1 MAERKMT
8 GGNVKFLTRI
18 AILFYVTLIM
28 FISCFV
34 LLLVLNYIDVQPL
47 INMVTVMYSDEAL
60 RMTFAIGACALLF
73 LNYVFYRAFTGSSRA
88 EKTIAF
94 DNPAGRVSVSLGAIE
109 DLTKRVIG
117 RIAEVREV
125 KSKISASKKGLL
137 IRIKLILRA
146 EGSIPEVTS
155 RVQELVKRKVQSTI
169 GLDEPIEVAIFV
181 GKILPDQGREKEPIK
196 KEDLQKDQQNIPF
209 QGYRA

>member
-1 MAERKMT
+1 M
-8 GGNVKFLTRI
+8 KFLTRI
-18 AILFYVTLIM
+18 AVLFYVTLVM
-28 FISCFV
+28 FLSSFV
-34 LLLVLNYIDVQPL
+34 LLFVLNYIEIQR
-47 INMVTVMYSDEAL
+47 IFNMLTIIYDDEAL
-60 RMTFAIGACALLF
+60 RMIFAAASCGFLF
-73 LNYVFYRAFTGSSRA
+73 LNYVFYRAFTINIHK

-109 DLTKRVIG
+109 DLTKRIVS
-117 RIAEVREV
+117 RIPEVREV

-137 IRIKLILRA
+137 IKIKLILRA

-155 RVQELVKRKVQSTI
+155 RVQELVKRKVQDTI

-181 GKILPDQGREKEPIK
+181 GKILADQGKEKRPPKKEEAKKEPEK
-196 KEDLQKDQQNIPF
+196 NIPF